1 LRLAARDLARMSKSA
16 RPDDEIATAGQM
28 QVLHEGTAALLLPQ
42 IIANAMLK
50 QIIKVAVL
58 NDTTTSACSPN
69 LSKSRSIQGLRG
81 DLDFVHSQSAARAGP
96 PQYSAAGTR
105 GPDENAFHQ
114 TASRGTSAR
123 TQRLTFLSNQAR
135 GMTRK
140 QNIPWTAEE
149 ERRLIAMKAAGRSII
164 SIAAALHRTRGA
176 IHARSREL
184 QAQAKEKT
192 KFDGESDA

>member
-1 LRLAARDLARMSKSA
+1 VSSKDLPTVEAGSARPGAVSKSA

-96 PQYSAAGTR
+96 PHYSVAGGKCVSSNR
-105 GPDENAFHQ
+105 VQGNK
-114 TASRGTSAR
+114 R
-123 TQRLTFLSNQAR
+123 TDTTINLSLQP
-135 GMTRK
+135 G
-140 QNIPWTAEE
+140 
-149 ERRLIAMKAAGRSII
+149 ERNDP
-164 SIAAALHRTRGA
+164 
-176 IHARSREL
+176 
-184 QAQAKEKT
+184 KT
-192 KFDGESDA
+192 KHPMDCGGRTATDRDEGSRPVNHINRCGSA